1 MNKPMVGT
9 KVAILVA
16 NGFDQKQMTAVQR
29 AMVAQGAS
37 VKIIST
43 DNGLV
48 NGWDG
53 EGWGHN
59 FAVDAPLNTALGVD
73 YACLVVVGG
82 QRSLDKLKLTAHTK
96 RFIGSFMSAQKPV
109 AIMGDAPMLMAHVEH
124 ASGRHMTGTET
135 SKMMATKAGALWS
148 DDAICFDGNIMSCAC
163 AAEHM
168 EEFIKTMVSHFQQ
181 NAQIPQ
187 AA

>member
-9 KVAILVA
+9 KVAVLVG

-29 AMVAQGAS
+29 ALVAQGAS

-53 EGWGHN
+53 QGWGHN
-59 FAVDAPLNTALGVD
+59 FAVDALLNTALGVD
-73 YACLVVVGG
+73 YACLVIVGG

-96 RFIGSFMSAQKPV
+96 RFIGSFMAAQKPV
-109 AIMGDAPMLMAHVEH
+109 AVMGDAPILMAHVEQL
-124 ASGRHMTGTET
+124 SGRMIAGAEPARLV
-135 SKMMATKAGALWS
+135 ATKAGATWS
-148 DDAICFDGNIMSCAC
+148 EDVICYDGNMMSGAC
-163 AAEHM
+163 GNDTVD
-168 EEFIKTMVSHFQQ
+168 EFAKAVITHFMNQNTMD
-181 NAQIPQ
+181 Q